1 LGIELWS
8 FDPSEVLV
16 ALAIERTIRAQATRL
31 GVPSVVHYLLDQ
43 LGERLTS
50 VIAGTTEAGEVRAWA
65 AGEAAPSAVSEQRLR
80 VAYEVTRLLRQK
92 DSAETVRLWFRGM
105 NPALDDRAP
114 ALAIAEDTD
123 SVLVA
128 ARGFLAHG

>member
-1 LGIELWS
+1 M
-8 FDPSEVLV
+8 

-31 GVPSVVHYLLDQ
+31 GVPLVVHYLLDQ

-65 AGEAAPSAVSEQRLR
+65 AGEAAPSAASEQRLR